1 MPGFIIHIGQEHFAF
16 SPEKRKKLK
25 IDSIAGNG
33 YSVERRVVNKF
44 MNDRLFFEDELYLV
58 IVEGVV
64 LNTHEL
70 MQQYASDS
78 WKQCIIR
85 MYQTKGEPFFN
96 SFRGSFSGA
105 LFDKKKDKWLI
116 YTGQT
121 GEKQVFYSQTPGGHL
136 FGSEMRFMV
145 DCLKYNH
152 IPVTIDETGAYM
164 SLTHGFCFED
174 RTLVKEVH
182 KLTAGHYLRL
192 SSDGLEIIRYHR
204 FSNKPDNSITQ
215 EQAIETIDA
224 LFRQAIMRQFEK
236 DREYGYRH
244 LTCLSGGLDSRMTAW
259 VAHQMGYTDQLNIT
273 YSQSGYLDFSIAQ
286 QIAIDLHHDWL
297 FKPLDGGD
305 CVNKIEEIT
314 PLTFGS
320 ANFFGLSHGKSM
332 EDLINYEPFGIIHTG
347 QIGDAVIGTFFKKNQ
362 YNTHIEIGQGAY
374 SFELIERL
382 KDYKFVDYYENE
394 EIFCLYTRAFTGA
407 NQGLLTFQE
416 NSESCSPFTDV
427 DFLEY
432 CYSIPLSLRFG
443 HKIYFD
449 WILSKYPDAAKYVWE
464 HTGKIIE
471 PFVNK
476 DLHYWHIKGYDI
488 PTISNP
494 EFSKWAKGF
503 ILRRLGLRQ
512 KGQKPKTMVL
522 LSKSNMNPVDYW
534 YTTNP
539 GFKGFLDKYW
549 EDNCKYLPAGVLAA
563 DMTHLFKDCAVYDKL
578 QCLSVLAAV
587 KLIES

>member
-204 FSNKPDNSITQ
+204 FSNKPDNS
-215 EQAIETIDA
+215 
-224 LFRQAIMRQFEK
+224 K
-236 DREYGYRH
+236 GNDRVRPGSRVTKWT
-244 LTCLSGGLDSRMTAW
+244 LTEVHVKIAKSLVECHGTSCIPGAKPNENTGIVSEGTA
-259 VAHQMGYTDQLNIT
+259 
-273 YSQSGYLDFSIAQ
+273 
-286 QIAIDLHHDWL
+286 
-297 FKPLDGGD
+297 
-305 CVNKIEEIT
+305 
-314 PLTFGS
+314 
-320 ANFFGLSHGKSM
+320 
-332 EDLINYEPFGIIHTG
+332 
-347 QIGDAVIGTFFKKNQ
+347 
-362 YNTHIEIGQGAY
+362 
-374 SFELIERL
+374 
-382 KDYKFVDYYENE
+382 
-394 EIFCLYTRAFTGA
+394 
-407 NQGLLTFQE
+407 
-416 NSESCSPFTDV
+416 
-427 DFLEY
+427 
-432 CYSIPLSLRFG
+432 
-443 HKIYFD
+443 
-449 WILSKYPDAAKYVWE
+449 
-464 HTGKIIE
+464 
-471 PFVNK
+471 
-476 DLHYWHIKGYDI
+476 
-488 PTISNP
+488 
-494 EFSKWAKGF
+494 
-503 ILRRLGLRQ
+503 
-512 KGQKPKTMVL
+512 
-522 LSKSNMNPVDYW
+522 
-534 YTTNP
+534 
-539 GFKGFLDKYW
+539 
-549 EDNCKYLPAGVLAA
+549 
-563 DMTHLFKDCAVYDKL
+563 
-578 QCLSVLAAV
+578 
-587 KLIES
+587 